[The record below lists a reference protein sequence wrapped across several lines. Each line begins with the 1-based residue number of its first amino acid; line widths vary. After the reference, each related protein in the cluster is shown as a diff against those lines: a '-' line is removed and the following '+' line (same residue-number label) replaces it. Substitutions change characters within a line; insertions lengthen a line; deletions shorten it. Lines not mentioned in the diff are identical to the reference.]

1 MDKKKSS
8 YRVQSEATTQ
18 TSSKKGKRKE
28 KTKSTSKEVQTV
40 TDQTT
45 GQVSTT
51 KTTSV
56 EKSKT
61 GRGGNTKSKSK
72 LKEDFQVTD
81 SEGNVLLRDKTRITS
96 RNGKTKINRRPAQIT
111 SNYRKKKL

>member
-18 TSSKKGKRKE
+18 TSSKKSKRKE
-28 KTKSTSKEVQTV
+28 KTKETSKSVQTV
-40 TDQTT
+40 TDQNT

-56 EKSKT
+56 DKSKT
-61 GRGGNTKSKSK
+61 GRSGRTRSKSK
-72 LKEDFQVTD
+72 IKEDFQVTD
-81 SEGNVLLRDKTRITS
+81 SEGNVLLRDKTKVTS
-96 RNGKTKINRRPAQIT
+96 RNGKTRINRRPAQIT